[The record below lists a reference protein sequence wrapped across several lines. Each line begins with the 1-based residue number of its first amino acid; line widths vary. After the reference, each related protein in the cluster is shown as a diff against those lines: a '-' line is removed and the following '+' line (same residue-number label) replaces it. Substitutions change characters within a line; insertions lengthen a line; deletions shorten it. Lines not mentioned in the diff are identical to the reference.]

1 MIGRGLTRTVFIAFA
16 CERATEGLALMR
28 GFYRIGCAMGLA
40 FVLGGP
46 AAHSQGTGPATNA
59 PAVGVAAGVPA
70 GGDAAGGVSSN
81 PDDAD
86 EKAQPIAKQA
96 TSLPKT
102 RMSSFN
108 RVTTT
113 RKVVVP
119 APSQSA
125 RSGAAT
131 AGAAGT
137 STSSGSKD
145 RTSATKKT
153 EVPTSSTWR
162 QVPERA
168 TRPAATATRS
178 VTHNYYPGLRG
189 GQYKNANTARVA
201 NGGKTAIPAQAGVGM
216 SAAGARSAAA
226 GRRAGQAVAP
236 GRSPAASASARPR
249 R

>member
-1 MIGRGLTRTVFIAFA
+1 
-16 CERATEGLALMR
+16 
-28 GFYRIGCAMGLA
+28 MGLA

-46 AAHSQGTGPATNA
+46 AAHAQGSGAAANA
-59 PAVGVAAGVPA
+59 PAVGAATGVPA
-70 GGDAAGGVSSN
+70 GGNAAGGALSD

-96 TSLPKT
+96 TALPKT

-131 AGAAGT
+131 AGAVGP

-145 RTSATKKT
+145 RAGAPKKT

-162 QVPERA
+162 QIPERA
-168 TRPAATATRS
+168 ARPAATATRS

-189 GQYKNANTARVA
+189 GQYKNANKARVVH
-201 NGGKTAIPAQAGVGM
+201 GGKTAIPVQAGVGM
-216 SAAGARSAAA
+216 SAAGVRSAP
-226 GRRAGQAVAP
+226 GSRAGQAVAP
-236 GRSPAASASARPR
+236 GRSPATSASARPR